1 MKDRTGE
8 RPMVPLGHSFF
19 DDIRER
25 NRSYVDKSEPISDII
40 AGIREHR
47 LDLTEGH
54 VLLGAYAS
62 APSVRR

>member
-8 RPMVPLGHSFF
+8 RPMIPLGHSFF

-47 LDLTEGH
+47 LDLMGGTSSC
-54 VLLGAYAS
+54 GAYVS

>member
-1 MKDRTGE
+1 MRAHAEE
-8 RPMVPLGHSFF
+8 RPMIPLGHSFF
-19 DDIRER
+19 DDVRER